1 MLRVTMSL
9 ESNPPTLH
17 TYIFIH
23 IGIDAII
30 KASKIGEASTKI
42 KVEIVYSCDSC
53 SAAMLQKT
61 FVLKIS
67 CHPYPDAVMSKIK
80 SLYRL
85 IPQNLFSSTF
95 Y

>member
-1 MLRVTMSL
+1 MKVINTASKRYLLRSNAAGNHVSRKL

-42 KVEIVYSCDSC
+42 KVEISLLVWFMLRSH
-53 SAAMLQKT
+53 AAENVCFENKLSS
-61 FVLKIS
+61 IS
-67 CHPYPDAVMSKIK
+67 RRSYE
-80 SLYRL
+80 
-85 IPQNLFSSTF
+85 
-95 Y
+95 